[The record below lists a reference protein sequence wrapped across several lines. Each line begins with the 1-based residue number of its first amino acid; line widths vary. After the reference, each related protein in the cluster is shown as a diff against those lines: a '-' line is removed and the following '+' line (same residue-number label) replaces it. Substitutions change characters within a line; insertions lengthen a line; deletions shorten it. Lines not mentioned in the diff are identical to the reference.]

1 MANVNGI
8 INRANE
14 KAMKVIEDEVVKTVG
29 YVEEEVLT
37 YYLEQLAPLYQA
49 MNILYEGL
57 EKENFTKF
65 NRKDFEEIVEETF
78 NVKITMVMKDYLNN
92 STDMA
97 LNIGKEQYSEEFGEY
112 MKQYHDYLYKQG
124 VSKKRIHMEGR
135 KLQYTMSRRFV
146 VMLNSLADNMNKEFL
161 GCCEYLLNSME
172 FFKQHYTIDVDAP
185 KAEDIEQDIEV
196 EIEQE
201 GYVKTTDRHELEEL
215 ALANGFK
222 LKRVTGSHHIYENA
236 EGKITVIPMHSTDIG
251 LGLSHAIQK
260 QILV

>member
-1 MANVNGI
+1 MNINGI
-8 INRANE
+8 VNKANE
-14 KAMKVIEDEVVKTVG
+14 RAMKVIEDEVVKTVG

-112 MKQYHDYLYKQG
+112 MRQYHDYLYKQG

-146 VMLNSLADNMNKEFL
+146 VMLNSLAGNMNKEFI
-161 GCCEYLLNSME
+161 GCCEYLLNTME
-172 FFKQHYTIDVDAP
+172 FFKQHYTIDVNIP
-185 KAEDIEQDIEV
+185 KQQDIEV
-196 EIEQE
+196 EIERE
-201 GYVKTTDRHELEEL
+201 VYAKITDRHELEEL
-215 ALANGFK
+215 ALANGFR
-222 LKRVTGSHHIYENA
+222 LKRITGSHHVYENA
-236 EGKITVIPMHSTDIG
+236 EGKVTVIPMHSYDIG

-260 QILV
+260 QILEN

>member
-1 MANVNGI
+1 MNENKLVNRM
-8 INRANE
+8 N
-14 KAMKVIEDEVVKTVG
+14 KQAMKVIEDEVVKTIG

-112 MKQYHDYLYKQG
+112 MRQYHDYLYKQG

-146 VMLNSLADNMNKEFL
+146 VMLNSLADNMNKEFV
-161 GCCEYLLNSME
+161 GCCEYLLNTME
-172 FFKQHYTIDVDAP
+172 FFKQHFTIDVNIP
-185 KAEDIEQDIEV
+185 KQQDIEV
-196 EIEQE
+196 EIERE
-201 GYVKTTDRHELEEL
+201 GYAKITDVSSMIDLLTSEGYIEVRT
-215 ALANGFK
+215 N
-222 LKRVTGSHHIYENA
+222 GSHHIYSN
-236 EGKITVIPMHSTDIG
+236 GKNSIPLPIHGKDLNRFLAYG
-251 LGLSHAIQK
+251 IQK
-260 QILV
+260 QIRENRLV

>member
-1 MANVNGI
+1 MNENKLVNRM
-8 INRANE
+8 N
-14 KAMKVIEDEVVKTVG
+14 KQAMKVIEDEVVKTIG

-112 MKQYHDYLYKQG
+112 MRQYHDYLYKQG

-146 VMLNSLADNMNKEFL
+146 VMLNSLADNMNKEFI

-185 KAEDIEQDIEV
+185 KDEIEV
-196 EIEQE
+196 EEVEQE
-201 GYVKTTDRHELEEL
+201 GYIKITDVRDMIELLLNEGYTL
-215 ALANGFK
+215 T
-222 LKRVTGSHHIYENA
+222 RVSGSHHIYSN
-236 EGKITVIPMHSTDIG
+236 GKNSIPLPIHNKNMNRFLAYG
-251 LGLSHAIQK
+251 IQK
-260 QILV
+260 QIRENRLA

>member
-1 MANVNGI
+1 MNENKLVNRM
-8 INRANE
+8 N
-14 KAMKVIEDEVVKTVG
+14 KQAMKVIEDEVVKTIG

-49 MNILYEGL
+49 MSILYEGL

-112 MKQYHDYLYKQG
+112 MRQYHDYLYKQG

-146 VMLNSLADNMNKEFL
+146 VMLNSLADNMNKEFI

-172 FFKQHYTIDVDAP
+172 FFKQHYTINVDAP
-185 KAEDIEQDIEV
+185 KIEDIEV
-196 EIEQE
+196 EIERE
-201 GYVKTTDRHELEEL
+201 GYIKITDVRDMIELLLNEGYTL
-215 ALANGFK
+215 T
-222 LKRVTGSHHIYENA
+222 RVSGSHHIYSN
-236 EGKITVIPMHSTDIG
+236 GTHSVPLPIHNKEMNKHLAYG
-251 LGLSHAIQK
+251 IQK
-260 QILV
+260 QVRENRLA

>member
-1 MANVNGI
+1 MNINGI
-8 INRANE
+8 VNKANE
-14 KAMKVIEDEVVKTVG
+14 RAMKVIEDEVVKTVG

-112 MKQYHDYLYKQG
+112 MRQYHNYLYKQG

-146 VMLNSLADNMNKEFL
+146 VMLNSLADNMNKEFI

-172 FFKQHYTIDVDAP
+172 FFKQHYTINVDTP
-185 KAEDIEQDIEV
+185 KIEDIEIEV
-196 EIEQE
+196 ERE
-201 GYVKTTDRHELEEL
+201 GYIKITDVRDMIELLLNEGYTL
-215 ALANGFK
+215 T
-222 LKRVTGSHHIYENA
+222 RVSGSHHIYSN
-236 EGKITVIPMHSTDIG
+236 GTHSVPLPIHNKEMNKHLAYG
-251 LGLSHAIQK
+251 IQK
-260 QILV
+260 QVRENRLA

>member
-1 MANVNGI
+1 MANENKI

-14 KAMKVIEDEVVKTVG
+14 RAMKVIEDEVIKTVE

-57 EKENFTKF
+57 EKANYTKY

-112 MKQYHDYLYKQG
+112 MRQYHDYLYKQG

-146 VMLNSLADNMNKEFL
+146 VMLNSLADNMNKEFI

-172 FFKQHYTIDVDAP
+172 FFKQHYTINVDTP
-185 KAEDIEQDIEV
+185 KIEDIEIEV
-196 EIEQE
+196 ERE
-201 GYVKTTDRHELEEL
+201 GYIKITDVRDMIELLLNEGYTL
-215 ALANGFK
+215 T
-222 LKRVTGSHHIYENA
+222 RVSGSHHIYSN
-236 EGKITVIPMHSTDIG
+236 GTHSVPLPIHNKEMNKYLAYG
-251 LGLSHAIQK
+251 IQK
-260 QILV
+260 QVRENRLA

>member
-1 MANVNGI
+1 MNENKLVNRM
-8 INRANE
+8 N
-14 KAMKVIEDEVVKTVG
+14 KQAMKVIEDEVVKTIG

-65 NRKDFEEIVEETF
+65 NRKDFEKIVEETF

-97 LNIGKEQYSEEFGEY
+97 LNIGKEQCSEEFGEY
-112 MKQYHDYLYKQG
+112 MRQYHNYLYKQG

-146 VMLNSLADNMNKEFL
+146 VMLNSLADNMNKEFI

-172 FFKQHYTIDVDAP
+172 FFKQHYTINVDTP
-185 KAEDIEQDIEV
+185 KIEDIEV
-196 EIEQE
+196 EIERE
-201 GYVKTTDRHELEEL
+201 GYIKITDVRDMIELLLNEGYTL
-215 ALANGFK
+215 T
-222 LKRVTGSHHIYENA
+222 RVSGSHHIYSN
-236 EGKITVIPMHSTDIG
+236 GTHSVPLPIHNKEMNKHLAYG
-251 LGLSHAIQK
+251 IQK
-260 QILV
+260 QVRENRLA

>member
-1 MANVNGI
+1 MANENKI

-14 KAMKVIEDEVVKTVG
+14 RAMKVIEDEVAKTVG
-29 YVEEEVLT
+29 YVEDEVLT

-49 MNILYEGL
+49 MNILYKGL

-146 VMLNSLADNMNKEFL
+146 VMLNSLADNMNKEFI

-172 FFKQHYTIDVDAP
+172 FFKQHYTINVDTP
-185 KAEDIEQDIEV
+185 KIEDIEIEV
-196 EIEQE
+196 ERE
-201 GYVKTTDRHELEEL
+201 GYIKITNVATMIDLLTSEGYTQVRT
-215 ALANGFK
+215 N
-222 LKRVTGSHHIYENA
+222 GSHHIYSN
-236 EGKITVIPMHSTDIG
+236 GKNSIPLPVHNKDLNRFLAYG
-251 LGLSHAIQK
+251 IQK
-260 QILV
+260 QIRENRLV

>member
-1 MANVNGI
+1 MNENKLVNRM
-8 INRANE
+8 N
-14 KAMKVIEDEVVKTVG
+14 KQAMKVIEDEVVKTIG

-78 NVKITMVMKDYLNN
+78 NIKITMVMKDYLNN

-112 MKQYHDYLYKQG
+112 MRQYHDYLYKQG

-135 KLQYTMSRRFV
+135 KLQYIMSRRFV
-146 VMLNSLADNMNKEFL
+146 VMLNSLADNMNKEFV
-161 GCCEYLLNSME
+161 GCCEYLLNTME
-172 FFKQHYTIDVDAP
+172 FFKQHFTIDVNIP
-185 KAEDIEQDIEV
+185 KQQDIEV
-196 EIEQE
+196 EIERE
-201 GYVKTTDRHELEEL
+201 VYVKITNRHELEEL
-215 ALANGFK
+215 ALANGFR
-222 LKRVTGSHHIYENA
+222 LKRITGSHHVYENA
-236 EGKITVIPMHSTDIG
+236 EGKVTVIPMHSTDIG
-251 LGLSHAIQK
+251 LGLSRAIQK
-260 QILV
+260 QILEN

>member
-1 MANVNGI
+1 MNENKLVNRM
-8 INRANE
+8 N
-14 KAMKVIEDEVVKTVG
+14 KQAMKVIEDEVVKTIG

-112 MKQYHDYLYKQG
+112 MRQYHDYLYKQG

-146 VMLNSLADNMNKEFL
+146 VMLNSLANNMNKEFI

-172 FFKQHYTIDVDAP
+172 FFKQHYTINVDTP
-185 KAEDIEQDIEV
+185 KIEDIEIEV
-196 EIEQE
+196 ERE
-201 GYVKTTDRHELEEL
+201 GYIKITDVRDMIELLLNEGYIL
-215 ALANGFK
+215 T
-222 LKRVTGSHHIYENA
+222 RVSGSHHIYSNGIHSVPLPIH
-236 EGKITVIPMHSTDIG
+236 GKDMNRYLAYG
-251 LGLSHAIQK
+251 IQK
-260 QILV
+260 QIRENRA

>member
-1 MANVNGI
+1 MANVNKI

-14 KAMKVIEDEVVKTVG
+14 RAMKVIEDEVVKTIG

-112 MKQYHDYLYKQG
+112 MRQYHDYLYKQG

-146 VMLNSLADNMNKEFL
+146 VMLNSLADNMNKEFI

-172 FFKQHYTIDVDAP
+172 FFKQHYTIDVNAP
-185 KAEDIEQDIEV
+185 KIENIEV
-196 EIEQE
+196 EIERE
-201 GYVKTTDRHELEEL
+201 GYEKITNIRDMIELLLNEGYTL
-215 ALANGFK
+215 T
-222 LKRVTGSHHIYENA
+222 RVSGSHHIYSNGTHSVPLPIH
-236 EGKITVIPMHSTDIG
+236 GKDLNRYLAYG
-251 LGLSHAIQK
+251 IQK
-260 QILV
+260 QIKENRLV

>member
-1 MANVNGI
+1 MNENKLVNRM
-8 INRANE
+8 N
-14 KAMKVIEDEVVKTVG
+14 KQAMKVIEDEVVKTIG

-112 MKQYHDYLYKQG
+112 MRQYHNYLYKQG

-146 VMLNSLADNMNKEFL
+146 VMLNSLADNMNKEFV
-161 GCCEYLLNSME
+161 GCCEYLLNSIE
-172 FFKQHYTIDVDAP
+172 FFKQHYTIDVDTP
-185 KAEDIEQDIEV
+185 KEDIEV
-196 EIEQE
+196 EIERE
-201 GYVKTTDRHELEEL
+201 GYAKITDVASMIELVEK
-215 ALANGFK
+215 NGFTFE
-222 LKRVTGSHHIYENA
+222 RQNGT
-236 EGKITVIPMHSTDIG
+236 
-251 LGLSHAIQK
+251 SHAIYRNENGKIIVVPIHGKTINKELGYAIQRE
-260 QILV
+260 IRMA

>member
-1 MANVNGI
+1 MFTLNVNKI
-8 INRANE
+8 VNKMN
-14 KAMKVIEDEVVKTVG
+14 KQAMKVIEDEVVKTIG

-112 MKQYHDYLYKQG
+112 MRQYHDYLYKQG

-146 VMLNSLADNMNKEFL
+146 VMLNSLADNMNKEFI

-172 FFKQHYTIDVDAP
+172 FFKQHYTINVDTP
-185 KAEDIEQDIEV
+185 KIEDIEIEV
-196 EIEQE
+196 ERE
-201 GYVKTTDRHELEEL
+201 GYEKI
-215 ALANGFK
+215 ANIKDMIDYVESHGYVFK
-222 LKRVTGSHHIYENA
+222 RQNGTSHRIYENA
-236 EGKITVIPMHSTDIG
+236 EGKIVVVPVHGKTFNVG
-251 LGLSHAIQK
+251 LGYTIQREIK
-260 QILV
+260 MA

>member
-1 MANVNGI
+1 MNINGI
-8 INRANE
+8 VNKANE
-14 KAMKVIEDEVVKTVG
+14 RAMKVIEDEVVKTVG

-78 NVKITMVMKDYLNN
+78 NIKITMVMKDYLNN

-112 MKQYHDYLYKQG
+112 MRQYHDYLYKQG

-146 VMLNSLADNMNKEFL
+146 VMLNSLADNMNKEFI

-172 FFKQHYTIDVDAP
+172 FFKQHYTINVDTP
-185 KAEDIEQDIEV
+185 KIEDIEIEV
-196 EIEQE
+196 ERE
-201 GYVKTTDRHELEEL
+201 GYAKITDRHELEEL
-215 ALANGFK
+215 ALANGFR
-222 LKRVTGSHHIYENA
+222 LKRVNGSHYIYENA
-236 EGKITVIPMHSTDIG
+236 KGKVTVIPMHSYDIG
-251 LGLSHAIQK
+251 LGLSYAIQK
-260 QILV
+260 QILG